1 MKKTKKVESK
11 TAAKTTKVNA
21 SLSAA
26 TESPKPSTIKVSDDV
41 ATKIKATEDAILRA
55 KLQLV
60 EIVVNKDTLSRQ
72 ESDAV
77 KAIKVNSMEMMDL
90 IKKAAVQNGVDPD
103 ATNGDK
109 WNFDTASMSFTKIQ

>member
-21 SLSAA
+21 SLSVA

>member
-11 TAAKTTKVNA
+11 TSTKVKA
-21 SLSAA
+21 PLSAA
-26 TESPKPSTIKVSDDV
+26 TELPKPSVLKVSDDV
-41 ATKIKATEDAILRA
+41 AAKIKAAEDAILKA

-72 ESDAV
+72 QADAV
-77 KAIKVNSMEMMDL
+77 KSIKVNSMEMMDL
-90 IKKAAVQNGVDPD
+90 IKKAAVQNGVDPE

-109 WNFDTASMSFTKIQ
+109 WNFDTGSMSFTKIQ